1 MLSVGAVAVVVATRR
16 LSLIDMG
23 DSGGTFDDDE
33 YEGGSVVDCIDPGS
47 LSIRMLAFSSSSI
60 WPIEVNGNG
69 NDDDNKR
76 DGDDNNNDDY
86 GNLYSY

>member
-1 MLSVGAVAVVVATRR
+1 
-16 LSLIDMG
+16 MG

-60 WPIEVNGNG
+60 WPIDS
-69 NDDDNKR
+69 DDDNNNK
-76 DGDDNNNDDY
+76 GDDDANNNDDY